1 MVRTLPKISRVYPGN
16 RSDGGWQ
23 RQRLR
28 QIQWRRGGAQDTLHM
43 CAIRSGS
50 PGFFQFLTNQK
61 TSFIIKQ
68 GKAVLTEIRL
78 VDIGYQETLI
88 HPLTPTACYEIG

>member
-1 MVRTLPKISRVYPGN
+1 
-16 RSDGGWQ
+16 
-23 RQRLR
+23 
-28 QIQWRRGGAQDTLHM
+28 M

-61 TSFIIKQ
+61 TSFIVKQ

-88 HPLTPTACYEIG
+88 HPLTPIACYEIGLKGQQDQHSQQLSASSGS